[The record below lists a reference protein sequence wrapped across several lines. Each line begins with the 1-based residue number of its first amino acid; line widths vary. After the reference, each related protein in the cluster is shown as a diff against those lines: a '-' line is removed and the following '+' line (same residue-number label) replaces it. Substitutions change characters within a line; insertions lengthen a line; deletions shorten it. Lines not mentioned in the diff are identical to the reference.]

1 LAFWRSIE
9 DSDDPAMFEAYLNR
23 FPTGAFVA
31 VARLRQRKLLDAL
44 SQSVGAPKTATHRT
58 RRAAPE
64 DVTWSSIKFSEDAA
78 DFEIYLERYPNGKY
92 AADARQRL
100 QELGKS
106 GN

>member
-1 LAFWRSIE
+1 
-9 DSDDPAMFEAYLNR
+9 MFEAYLNR